1 MAKKYI
7 NKNEV
12 FVMDSLD
19 NLVPQDHLVRKLEA
33 YIDWSFIN
41 DLTDSLYSNQGRSC
55 VDPVILFKMIFINK
69 LFGINSM
76 RKTCDE
82 IQVNVA
88 YRWFLGLG
96 FEDTIPNHST
106 YSQNYRR
113 KYRDNNIAEK
123 IFMGVLTQLY
133 DHELIDMES
142 LFIDGTHIKANANKN
157 KYTKEEVIKISTKI
171 YQEELDEEILNDRK
185 KHGKKKLKEREEK
198 SEKTLEKVSK
208 NDPESGVFHKGEKE
222 KCFAYSANTACDKN
236 GYILDVVI
244 EPGNVHDSVS
254 YEELHKKL
262 KENPHFELIKNITVD
277 SGYATPRLCKL
288 IMDDNITPYMPY
300 KCPMTKKGFFKKYE
314 FVYDEEFDC
323 YLFPNNEVLEYST
336 PNREGYKHYKSNPEK
351 CKNCPFLSQC
361 TESQNNQKVVTRH
374 VWEEYKEEALD
385 HIRHT
390 DKWKEIYPLRKE
402 TIERCF
408 ADGKAKHGM
417 GFTRYK
423 GKNKVRDD
431 VYLLY
436 AAMNMKKMVNYLS
449 RIGKR
454 PINNAFNRI
463 NLVFMPI
470 FFFFGRSIKK
480 ESQQT
485 LSLSTL

>member
-1 MAKKYI
+1 
-7 NKNEV
+7 
-12 FVMDSLD
+12 
-19 NLVPQDHLVRKLEA
+19 
-33 YIDWSFIN
+33 
-41 DLTDSLYSNQGRSC
+41 
-55 VDPVILFKMIFINK
+55 MIFINK

-157 KYTKEEVIKISTKI
+157 KYTKEE
-171 YQEELDEEILNDRK
+171 
-185 KHGKKKLKEREEK
+185 
-198 SEKTLEKVSK
+198 
-208 NDPESGVFHKGEKE
+208 
-222 KCFAYSANTACDKN
+222 
-236 GYILDVVI
+236 
-244 EPGNVHDSVS
+244 
-254 YEELHKKL
+254 
-262 KENPHFELIKNITVD
+262 
-277 SGYATPRLCKL
+277 
-288 IMDDNITPYMPY
+288 
-300 KCPMTKKGFFKKYE
+300 
-314 FVYDEEFDC
+314 
-323 YLFPNNEVLEYST
+323 
-336 PNREGYKHYKSNPEK
+336 
-351 CKNCPFLSQC
+351 
-361 TESQNNQKVVTRH
+361 
-374 VWEEYKEEALD
+374 ALD
-385 HIRHT
+385 HIRLT

-436 AAMNMKKMVNYLS
+436 AAMNIKKMVNYLS

-463 NLVFMPI
+463 KLVFMPI
-470 FFFFGRSIKK
+470 FFFFERSIKK